1 MKAIIMAAGGGRRL
15 LGLNLNKPKCLLTAS
30 GGETLIR
37 RSVNLLVSK
46 GISDITVIVGYKA
59 DLIRNE
65 LNNDVTYF
73 ENPHFRTTNSIM
85 SLWYAKDLLEDDVL
99 LLNGDL
105 YYEHDILDY
114 AINQTN
120 PVVMLADSTRI
131 DNADYRFGFIGD
143 QINRFGKHLTNQE
156 TDGEYVGI
164 VRIDECFIQTF
175 KQTLEE
181 MITAGKSNIW
191 WEDVLYSFISKHVPI
206 HFFDVAGTFW
216 TEVDTLR
223 DYKYL
228 KNWITSQNRS
238 MPEKIYQSASLATE

>member
-1 MKAIIMAAGGGRRL
+1 MKAIIMAAGIGKRL
-15 LGLNLNKPKCLLTAS
+15 HALNLNKPKCLINI
-30 GGETLIR
+30 GGTTLIR

-46 GISDITVIVGYKA
+46 GISDITVIVGYKS

-65 LNNDVTYF
+65 LNNNIAYF
-73 ENPHFRTTNSIM
+73 ENPEFHITNSIK
-85 SLWYAKDLLEDDVL
+85 SLWYAKDLLEGDVL

-131 DNADYRFGFIGD
+131 DKADYRFGFSGN

-164 VRIDECFIQTF
+164 VRIDQSFIKTF
-175 KQTLEE
+175 KQTLED

-191 WEDVLYSFISKHVPI
+191 WEDVLYSFIEKNIPI
-206 HFFDVAGTFW
+206 HYFDVAGTFW
-216 TEVDTLR
+216 SEVDTLQ
-223 DYKYL
+223 DYNYL
-228 KNWITSQNRS
+228 QNWITSQDTPGTPRTV
-238 MPEKIYQSASLATE
+238 QSAS

>member
-1 MKAIIMAAGGGRRL
+1 MAAGIGKRL
-15 LGLNLNKPKCLLTAS
+15 HALNINKPKCLIKIGST
-30 GGETLIR
+30 TLIR
-37 RSVNLLVSK
+37 RSVNLLISK
-46 GISDITVIVGYKA
+46 GISDITVIVGYKS

-73 ENPHFRTTNSIM
+73 ENPDFLITNSIK

-120 PVVMLADSTRI
+120 PVVMLDDSTRI
-131 DNADYRFGFIGD
+131 DKADYRFGFSGN

-164 VRIDECFIQTF
+164 VRIDQSFIKTF
-175 KQTLEE
+175 KKTLEE

-191 WEDVLYSFISKHVPI
+191 WEDVLYSFIEKQIPI
-206 HFFDVAGTFW
+206 HYFDVAGTFW
-216 TEVDTLR
+216 SEVDTLQ
-223 DYKYL
+223 DYNYL
-228 KNWITSQNRS
+228 QNWFTSQVRS
-238 MPEKIYQSASLATE
+238 LPN

>member
-1 MKAIIMAAGGGRRL
+1 MKAIIMAAGIGKRL
-15 LGLNLNKPKCLLTAS
+15 HALNLNKPKCLINI
-30 GGETLIR
+30 GGTTLIR

-46 GISDITVIVGYKA
+46 GISDIAVIVGYKS

-65 LNNDVTYF
+65 LNNNIAYF
-73 ENPHFRTTNSIM
+73 ENPDFHITNSIK
-85 SLWYAKDLLEDDVL
+85 SLWYAKDLLEGDVL

-131 DNADYRFGFIGD
+131 DKADYRFGFSGN
-143 QINRFGKHLTNQE
+143 QINRFGKHLTNHE

-164 VRIDECFIQTF
+164 VRIDQSFIKTF
-175 KQTLEE
+175 KQTLED

-191 WEDVLYSFISKHVPI
+191 WEDVLYSFIEKQIPI
-206 HFFDVAGTFW
+206 HYFDVAGTFW
-216 TEVDTLR
+216 SEVDTLQ
-223 DYKYL
+223 DYNYL
-228 KNWITSQNRS
+228 QNWITNQD
-238 MPEKIYQSASLATE
+238 MPNPHKIYQSAS

>member
-1 MKAIIMAAGGGRRL
+1 MTAGVGKRL
-15 LGLNLNKPKCLLTAS
+15 QALHINKPKCLIKV

-46 GISDITVIVGYKA
+46 GISDITVIVGFKGH
-59 DLIRNE
+59 LIRNE
-65 LNNDVTYF
+65 LNNDVAYF
-73 ENPHFRTTNSIM
+73 ENPDFHITNSIK
-85 SLWYAKDLLEDDVL
+85 SLWYAKDLLEGDVL

-131 DNADYRFGFIGD
+131 DNADYRFGFSGN

-191 WEDVLYSFISKHVPI
+191 WEDVLYSFISKQVPI

-216 TEVDTLR
+216 SEVDTLQ
-223 DYKYL
+223 DYNYL
-228 KNWITSQNRS
+228 QNWIKNQAMPKPHKVIKSTS
-238 MPEKIYQSASLATE
+238 Y

>member
-1 MKAIIMAAGGGRRL
+1 MAAGIGKRL
-15 LGLNLNKPKCLLTAS
+15 HALNIKKPKCLISIGST
-30 GGETLIR
+30 TLIR

-46 GISDITVIVGYKA
+46 GISDITVVVGYKS
-59 DLIRNE
+59 DLIHNE
-65 LNNDVTYF
+65 LNNDVAYF
-73 ENPHFRTTNSIM
+73 ENPDFQTTNSIK
-85 SLWYAKDLLEDDVL
+85 SLWYAKDLLEGDVL

-131 DNADYRFGFIGD
+131 DKADYRFGFSGN

-164 VRIDECFIQTF
+164 VRIDQCFIKTF
-175 KQTLEE
+175 KQTLEK

-191 WEDVLYSFISKHVPI
+191 WEDVLYSFIAEQIPI
-206 HFFDVAGTFW
+206 HYFDVAGTFW
-216 TEVDTLR
+216 SEVDTLQ
-223 DYKYL
+223 DYNYL
-228 KNWITSQNRS
+228 QSWIISQDRS
-238 MPEKIYQSASLATE
+238 LPSKKYQSSSLLIE

>member
-1 MKAIIMAAGGGRRL
+1 MKAIIMAAGVGKRL
-15 LGLNLNKPKCLLTAS
+15 LGLNMNKPKCLLTAGS
-30 GGETLIR
+30 ETLIR
-37 RSVNLLVSK
+37 RSVNLLVNK
-46 GISDITVIVGYKA
+46 GISDITVIVGYEA

-65 LNNDVTYF
+65 LKNDVAYF
-73 ENPHFRTTNSIM
+73 ENPHFLTTNSIM
-85 SLWYAKDLLEDDVL
+85 SLWYAKDLLEDNVL

-114 AINQTN
+114 AKNQTN

-131 DNADYRFGFIGD
+131 DNADYRFGFIGN

-164 VRIDECFIQTF
+164 VRIDQCFIKTF

-191 WEDVLYSFISKHVPI
+191 WEDVLYSFISKQIPI
-206 HFFDVAGTFW
+206 HFYDVAGTFW
-216 TEVDTLR
+216 SEVDTLQ
-223 DYKYL
+223 DYNYL
-228 KNWITSQNRS
+228 QNWIKSQDMTVPREIIRFSSN
-238 MPEKIYQSASLATE
+238 

>member
-1 MKAIIMAAGGGRRL
+1 MAAGIGKRL
-15 LGLNLNKPKCLLTAS
+15 YALNINKPKCLINIGST
-30 GGETLIR
+30 TLIR

-46 GISDITVIVGYKA
+46 GISDITVVVGYKS
-59 DLIRNE
+59 DLIHNE
-65 LNNDVTYF
+65 LNNDVAYF
-73 ENPHFRTTNSIM
+73 ENPDFQTTNSIK
-85 SLWYAKDLLEDDVL
+85 SLWYAKELLEGDVL

-131 DNADYRFGFIGD
+131 DKADYRFGFSGN

-164 VRIDECFIQTF
+164 VRIDQSFIKTF
-175 KQTLEE
+175 KQTLED

-191 WEDVLYSFISKHVPI
+191 WEDVLYSFIEKNIPI
-206 HFFDVAGTFW
+206 HYFDVAGTFW
-216 TEVDTLR
+216 SEVDTLQ
-223 DYKYL
+223 DYNYL
-228 KNWITSQNRS
+228 QNWITSQDTPLH
-238 MPEKIYQSASLATE
+238 PEQFSLQVDN

>member
-1 MKAIIMAAGGGRRL
+1 MKAIIMAAGIGKRL
-15 LGLNLNKPKCLLTAS
+15 HALNLNKPKCLINI
-30 GGETLIR
+30 GGTTLIR

-46 GISDITVIVGYKA
+46 GISDITVIVGYKS

-65 LNNDVTYF
+65 LNNDVAYF
-73 ENPHFRTTNSIM
+73 ENPDFHITNSIK

-105 YYEHDILDY
+105 YYEIDILDY

-131 DNADYRFGFIGD
+131 DNADYRFGFSGD

-164 VRIDECFIQTF
+164 VRIDQSFIKTF

-181 MITAGKSNIW
+181 MITSGKSNIW
-191 WEDVLYSFISKHVPI
+191 WEDVLYSFIEKQIPI
-206 HFFDVAGTFW
+206 HYFDVAGTFW
-216 TEVDTLR
+216 SEVDTLQ
-223 DYKYL
+223 DYNYL
-228 KNWITSQNRS
+228 QNWITNQD
-238 MPEKIYQSASLATE
+238 MPIPHKIYKSAS